1 MSRRPRVKVAVN
13 LTSKRSKKNDI
24 KNSDDLE
31 NIKEE
36 NSTFQEGNNFKT
48 SHVQNINLY

>member
-24 KNSDDLE
+24 KSAEELE

-36 NSTFQEGNNFKT
+36 NISFQEG
-48 SHVQNINLY
+48 SIC